1 LPQSLQN
8 NMYLQGKPIESKKER
23 KGERERERK
32 KEREGERGRE
42 REEERGREGG
52 GRKRGRGAGKERR
65 ERLGDDEI
73 RSQRIIYTL
82 NTYTYTLVD
91 VVYTRTIPCA
101 STHGTDINEG
111 EPGIRA

>member
-1 LPQSLQN
+1 
-8 NMYLQGKPIESKKER
+8 MYLQGKPIKSKKER

-32 KEREGERGRE
+32 KEREGERERKREGERGGRE
-42 REEERGREGG
+42 
-52 GRKRGRGAGKERR
+52 RGRGAGKERR